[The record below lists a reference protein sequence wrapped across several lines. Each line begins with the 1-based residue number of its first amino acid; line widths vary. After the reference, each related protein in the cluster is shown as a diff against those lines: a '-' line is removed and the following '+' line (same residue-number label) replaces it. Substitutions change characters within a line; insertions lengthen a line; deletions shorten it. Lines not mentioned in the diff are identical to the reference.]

1 LFVTH
6 TLKADYGYILLRNNT
21 QKIKNGNGVLF
32 RFHFLGVGSKF
43 SGVFWFLSFRVHPEY
58 SGGTEKSCSAFIEPL

>member
-32 RFHFLGVGSKF
+32 RFHFLGVGS
-43 SGVFWFLSFRVHPEY
+43 SYGRDFLL
-58 SGGTEKSCSAFIEPL
+58 TD